1 MHDEARLRQE
11 DAQYRSFFHNIADRL
26 KSQGFDDPWIL
37 TADRLGFRTACPW
50 VYYLATFS
58 FLPRLREASQ
68 LMFVGEDGKPFFP
81 GPEARVA
88 VMIRNHD
95 AARNHRLFDF
105 ILEDKE
111 NIEAKLGDLN
121 WERERNGESHI
132 SVRLPDSTID
142 DTPEAL
148 KEVEEWFVQTLGDF
162 RSVFWRQLPTKPA
175 WSFFRNWSH
184 KNWSYKPDCPI
195 SADISVREW
204 WEPDQDRAGVG
215 IWIQTVYRR
224 RYEGTD
230 TEQEAHALAIRQE
243 VLDALTQH
251 RASIESELGPL
262 HWGIP
267 YTDQSYRICAFLSD
281 RTCFDD
287 DAVISATR
295 RWTDDTIEEFK
306 RVFERV
312 AETIE
317 LHER

>member
-1 MHDEARLRQE
+1 M
-11 DAQYRSFFHNIADRL
+11 
-26 KSQGFDDPWIL
+26 
-37 TADRLGFRTACPW
+37 
-50 VYYLATFS
+50 FS
-58 FLPRLREASQ
+58 
-68 LMFVGEDGKPFFP
+68 GEDGEPSLW
-81 GPEARVA
+81 GPEAKVA
-88 VMIRNHD
+88 VVIRNHD

-105 ILEDKE
+105 ILEDKS
-111 NIEAKLGDLN
+111 NIESQLGELI

-132 SVRLPDSTID
+132 SVRLPSRTTDDST
-142 DTPEAL
+142 EAL
-148 KEVEEWFVQTLGDF
+148 KDVEDWFVQTLQDF
-162 RSVFWRQLPTKPA
+162 ARVFWRQLPTKPA

-184 KNWSYKPDCPI
+184 RSWSYKTDCTI
-195 SADISVREW
+195 SAEISVREW

-215 IWIQTVYRR
+215 IWIQTVYRGR
-224 RYEGTD
+224 SEGTD
-230 TEQEAHALAIRQE
+230 TEQEAHSLAIRQE
-243 VLDALTQH
+243 VLAALTQH

-281 RTCFDD
+281 RTCFDE

-306 RVFERV
+306 RVFGRV